1 MLTAPTLNI
10 FSNNNINNTSASSS
24 YSYSCQP
31 TTILPPPPPPPSTT
45 TATNGLSRSY
55 IPPMTHTIENQA
67 TIPLK
72 NLQISSTSSPTT
84 SSPRPSAMASSTIVP
99 NVVQL
104 NSSPIKSLNQTQNND
119 IVVHYIGGFV
129 IRESS
134 HPFPT
139 DDNDD
144 NLKDLNISNGK
155 EKENHSFNDNNS
167 DLGSDQLRCLLCKK
181 VDFSERFFNQEKKI
195 CSRSCSTKSSKL
207 TKTTNGKK
215 LQHDKT
221 PPITEPTRTVENSV
235 PQQQQQQQPIQ
246 SHIDEPISLPPDHGL
261 PHDPSKW
268 SVLQVGE
275 FIARLTNNTIR
286 EAFYESEM
294 DGQAL
299 LLMTQEHLRDT
310 MKIKLGPSLI
320 IASEIAKLRERA
332 RTFSS

>member
-10 FSNNNINNTSASSS
+10 FSNNNLNTPSISTS
-24 YSYSCQP
+24 YPYSCQP
-31 TTILPPPPPPPSTT
+31 TTILPPPPLQTS
-45 TATNGLSRSY
+45 TNGLSRS
-55 IPPMTHTIENQA
+55 IHPPMTHTIEHQA

-84 SSPRPSAMASSTIVP
+84 SSPRPSMTASSTTVP

-104 NSSPIKSLNQTQNND
+104 NSSPIKSFNQTQNND

-134 HPFPT
+134 HPFPLDDH
-139 DDNDD
+139 DDNF
-144 NLKDLNISNGK
+144 KDLNISNGK
-155 EKENHSFNDNNS
+155 EKENHSFNENNS
-167 DLGSDQLRCLLCKK
+167 DLGSDQLRCILCKK
-181 VDFSERFFNQEKKI
+181 VDFSERFYNQDKKI
-195 CSRSCSTKSSKL
+195 CSKSCSTKSSKL

-215 LQHDKT
+215 IQPDKT
-221 PPITEPTRTVENSV
+221 PPIIEPTRPIENLV
-235 PQQQQQQQPIQ
+235 PQPRVEA
-246 SHIDEPISLPPDHGL
+246 HIDEPISVPPDHGL
-261 PHDPSKW
+261 PNDPSKW
-268 SVLQVGE
+268 TVFQVGE
-275 FIARLTNNTIR
+275 FIARLTNETIR

-320 IASEIAKLRERA
+320 ISSEIAKLRERA

>member
-1 MLTAPTLNI
+1 MLTIPTLNI
-10 FSNNNINNTSASSS
+10 LSSSNNNNNNMSSPS
-24 YSYSCQP
+24 PYAYSSQP
-31 TTILPPPPPPPSTT
+31 TTMFSSSSAPQT
-45 TATNGLSRSY
+45 TNGLSRPF
-55 IPPMTHTIENQA
+55 IPPVTHAVENQV

-84 SSPRPSAMASSTIVP
+84 SSPRSSTITSSSTTVP

-104 NSSPIKSLNQTQNND
+104 NPSPIKSLNQTQNND

-139 DDNDD
+139 DDSDD
-144 NLKDLNISNGK
+144 NLKDLNHSNGK
-155 EKENHSFNDNNS
+155 EKENNSFNDNNS
-167 DLGSDQLRCLLCKK
+167 DLGSDQLRCILCKK
-181 VDFSERFFNQEKKI
+181 VDFSERFFNQEKKF
-195 CSRSCSTKSSKL
+195 CSKSCSIKSFKL

-215 LQHDKT
+215 SQPDKT
-221 PPITEPTRTVENSV
+221 SAMNEATPRIIEKSI
-235 PQQQQQQQPIQ
+235 PQPSNE
-246 SHIDEPISLPPDHGL
+246 SHNDEQIPLPPDHGL
-261 PHDPSKW
+261 PADPSKW
-268 SVLQVGE
+268 TVLQVGE

-286 EAFYESEM
+286 EVFYESEM

-320 IASEIAKLRERA
+320 ISSEIAKLRERA
-332 RTFSS
+332 RTFS

>member
-10 FSNNNINNTSASSS
+10 FSNNNINNLSASSS

-31 TTILPPPPPPPSTT
+31 TTILPPPPPLQ
-45 TATNGLSRSY
+45 TATNGLSRSI

-84 SSPRPSAMASSTIVP
+84 SSPRPSTIVSSTTVP

-104 NSSPIKSLNQTQNND
+104 NSSPIKSFNQTQNND

-134 HPFPT
+134 HPFPL

-144 NLKDLNISNGK
+144 NFKDLNISNGK
-155 EKENHSFNDNNS
+155 EKEKENHSFNENNS
-167 DLGSDQLRCLLCKK
+167 DLGSDQLRCILCKK
-181 VDFSERFFNQEKKI
+181 VDFSERFYNQEKKI
-195 CSRSCSTKSSKL
+195 CSKSCSTKSSKL
-207 TKTTNGKK
+207 IKTTNGKK
-215 LQHDKT
+215 IQPDKI
-221 PPITEPTRTVENSV
+221 PSMNEPTRPIENLV
-235 PQQQQQQQPIQ
+235 PQPRVET
-246 SHIDEPISLPPDHGL
+246 HIDEPISLPPDHGL
-261 PHDPSKW
+261 PNDPSKW
-268 SVLQVGE
+268 TVFQVGE
-275 FIARLTNNTIR
+275 FIARLTNETIR

-320 IASEIAKLRERA
+320 ISSEISKLRERA